1 MWIKCHEAL
10 VDNRKVRR
18 TSRALDICEAQTIG
32 HLVTLWINTMR
43 HAPTGEL
50 DDWDNEDVAHYS
62 GWSGDP
68 GLLVS
73 TLLEFN
79 WLRQDT
85 CLVVNDWGEH
95 NSSELSR
102 IREQNRERQ
111 RRYRERHANVT
122 DNVTVTQPEPAKDES
137 DDILAVFEHYRH
149 YHPRAHKKPHSRMR
163 EWSKI
168 KARLAEGCTVAD
180 LKLAID
186 GCHRSPFH
194 MGENDNNRKYD
205 SLELIVRD
213 GSKVQSFIEL
223 AQQDGPVLAQKTSKT
238 IRAAQSWVEKGA
250 P

>member
-18 TSRALDICEAQTIG
+18 TSRALNICEAQTIG
-32 HLVTLWINTMR
+32 HLVTLWVNTMR
-43 HAPTGEL
+43 HAPAGEL
-50 DDWDNEDVAHYS
+50 VDWDHDDVAHYA
-62 GWSGDP
+62 GWKGDP
-68 GLLVS
+68 GALVAV
-73 TLLEFN
+73 LLEFN
-79 WLRQDT
+79 WLRQDSW
-85 CLVVNDWGEH
+85 LVVNDWGEH
-95 NSSELSR
+95 NSSDLSR
-102 IREQNRERQ
+102 IREQGRERQ
-111 RRYRERHANVT
+111 RRFRERKANAT
-122 DNVTVTQPEPAKDES
+122 SNVTVTLPAVTQ
-137 DDILAVFEHYRH
+137 DDSSGILDIFEHYRT

-163 EWSKI
+163 EWGKI

-223 AQQDGPVLAQKTSKT
+223 AQQEGLVLAQKTSKT
-238 IRAAQSWVEKGA
+238 IRAAQNWVEKGA